1 MDTMKDEQYRFSEKH
16 LKAIRWRHKSTNS
29 VPPTCRECNRGW
41 PCDTDDVL
49 TVLADARLEIARLTE
64 ERDDARSR
72 LRLEQSSVRNCDR
85 FLVDT
90 TRKCDQQR
98 EDIRRLLWLVEAYI
112 RVYPNNSGN
121 AIRVV
126 AELKERYDA

>member
-1 MDTMKDEQYRFSEKH
+1 MDTMNEEQLVALTAEERSIVNLWSQGE
-16 LKAIRWRHKSTNS
+16 
-29 VPPTCRECNRGW
+29 GQG
-41 PCDTDDVL
+41 TDDVL
-49 TVLADARLEIARLTE
+49 LLATALADARLEIARLTE